1 MVPHSWLIECLNM
14 FGVAKNAVKFLQ
26 ATMVNWRTQ
35 LVSGSS
41 VLGQVRI
48 KRGIFQGDSLSP
60 LLFVISLI
68 PMTLVLRKAK
78 AGYVT
83 RQGIKI
89 NHLMYMDDI
98 KLFAKTETSL
108 NSLVHTV
115 RVVSEDI
122 GMEFGVDKCSTL
134 VTRRGKVVSSE
145 GIGLPDGSVIKS
157 LDPKTGYKYLGIS
170 ETNEVLHDKMK
181 ELLRK
186 EYLRRVRTLGKTK
199 LNFGNLIAGINIWAV
214 SLLRYSGDII
224 KWTQLELKNMDR
236 KTRKLLTMY
245 GALHPCGNVGR
256 IYLKKEKGG
265 YGLISVE
272 DCVKQARLRMAEYCS
287 HNQNALLGLETD
299 ITEVETAEGYKIR
312 KEREREDEWKRMALH
327 GQFLRDTETI
337 SDDMSWTWLRRGY
350 LKRQTASLILAAQ
363 DQALRTNLVKTKID
377 KTQNQ
382 PLCRMCMKTN
392 ETVDHIIS
400 GCCKLAQKEYKRR
413 HDCVARALHWDLC
426 KQAGFPHAGRWYEHS
441 PEPVMENTNYK
452 ILWDFSIQTDHV
464 IQARRP
470 DLVFIDKKNKLC
482 KIIDVAIP
490 GDSRIESKER
500 EKVEKYQDL
509 AREMRKLWNVK
520 VEVIPIVLGSLGTL
534 PLNLKIW
541 MRKITP
547 SIHVETIQ
555 KSVLLGTARILRKVL
570 EI

>member
-1 MVPHSWLIECLNM
+1 
-14 FGVAKNAVKFLQ
+14 
-26 ATMVNWRTQ
+26 
-35 LVSGSS
+35 
-41 VLGQVRI
+41 
-48 KRGIFQGDSLSP
+48 
-60 LLFVISLI
+60 
-68 PMTLVLRKAK
+68 
-78 AGYVT
+78 
-83 RQGIKI
+83 
-89 NHLMYMDDI
+89 
-98 KLFAKTETSL
+98 
-108 NSLVHTV
+108 
-115 RVVSEDI
+115 
-122 GMEFGVDKCSTL
+122 
-134 VTRRGKVVSSE
+134 
-145 GIGLPDGSVIKS
+145 
-157 LDPKTGYKYLGIS
+157 
-170 ETNEVLHDKMK
+170 
-181 ELLRK
+181 
-186 EYLRRVRTLGKTK
+186 
-199 LNFGNLIAGINIWAV
+199 
-214 SLLRYSGDII
+214 
-224 KWTQLELKNMDR
+224 
-236 KTRKLLTMY
+236 
-245 GALHPCGNVGR
+245 
-256 IYLKKEKGG
+256 
-265 YGLISVE
+265 
-272 DCVKQARLRMAEYCS
+272 
-287 HNQNALLGLETD
+287 
-299 ITEVETAEGYKIR
+299 
-312 KEREREDEWKRMALH
+312 MALH

-337 SDDMSWTWLRRGY
+337 SDDKSWTWLQRGY

-441 PEPVMENTNYK
+441 PQPVMENTNYK
-452 ILWDFSIQTDHV
+452 ILWDFSIQTDH
-464 IQARRP
+464 ILQARRP

-555 KSVLLGTARILRKVL
+555 KSFIGNCKNIEESSGNLRWLVV
-570 EI
+570 I